1 MDTLNET
8 VERSTQSTE
17 LVLTVDGQALGQVAF
32 TFGDVFHR
40 PDHRVQRLQQDT
52 DQQAE
57 QRDNDGH
64 RDKRGN
70 DCRGAEITEHR
81 VGLVLVD
88 GQADVP
94 IGRGQALDRREGQ
107 QTGLAIGLDLGQLGR
122 QPRCVRRVQ
131 IRQRLHHQRVV
142 RVDKDLAL
150 VVDQE
155 GITHTAE
162 VQRVD
167 NFHQAIQ
174 RQIAADH
181 ANIACGGGHH
191 RNHHFAGADVNIGF
205 GQDRTVGGH
214 PVFVPGPHARVIT
227 VRHLGLRANGETT
240 VDVTQ
245 VNSQET

>member
-1 MDTLNET
+1 M
-8 VERSTQSTE
+8 
-17 LVLTVDGQALGQVAF
+17 
-32 TFGDVFHR
+32 
-40 PDHRVQRLQQDT
+40 
-52 DQQAE
+52 
-57 QRDNDGH
+57 
-64 RDKRGN
+64 
-70 DCRGAEITEHR
+70 
-81 VGLVLVD
+81 
-88 GQADVP
+88 
-94 IGRGQALDRREGQ
+94 
-107 QTGLAIGLDLGQLGR
+107 
-122 QPRCVRRVQ
+122 
-131 IRQRLHHQRVV
+131 HQN
-142 RVDKDLAL
+142 LAL

-167 NFHQAIQ
+167 DFHQAIQ